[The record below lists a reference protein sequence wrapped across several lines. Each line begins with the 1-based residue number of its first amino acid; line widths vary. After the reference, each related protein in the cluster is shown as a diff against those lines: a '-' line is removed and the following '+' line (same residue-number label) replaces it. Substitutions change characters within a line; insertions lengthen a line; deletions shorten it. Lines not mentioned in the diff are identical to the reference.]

1 MTPAD
6 YLPIFSV
13 ALPSVTV
20 AIFAVVIVMKQEWKI
35 KKGG

>member
-6 YLPIFSV
+6 YLPVFCV
-13 ALPSVTV
+13 ALPLAVV